1 MSAEDLIISDTY
13 TNDIIQD
20 FESISLIKQQ
30 SGKSVLINVLDEIQR
45 GFEAPYVRMPVLRKL
60 RTILNTYE
68 RPESIF
74 KREFIPS
81 DELLIRCREIKN
93 DMGEAFQNSTAKI
106 ASTTRTKVINFVIDI
121 RPSLINL
128 SRLSPPRLETT
139 VEIIKKVIPSDVTYS
154 ARFFPDGKT
163 IVYISQ
169 ENIVDKIKNEISV
182 LMYSQN
188 VRGCVDVA
196 YVENDEYQP
205 SNDET
210 FIPSGTVGAIVSVV
224 RVINLIW
231 GL

>member
-1 MSAEDLIISDTY
+1 MSVEDLITSDTKDV
-13 TNDIIQD
+13 NDIIQD

-45 GFEAPYVRMPVLRKL
+45 GFEAPYVRMPVRRKL
-60 RTILNTYE
+60 KTILKACE
-68 RPESIF
+68 HPESIF

-93 DMGEAFQNSTAKI
+93 DMGEAFQKSTAKI

-121 RPSLINL
+121 RPSLINLLSPKVL

-154 ARFFPDGKT
+154 ARFFPDGKS

-182 LMYSQN
+182 LMNTQN

-196 YVENDEYQP
+196 YVENGKNYSDEKLERQFVSGCPIDEY
-205 SNDET
+205 
-210 FIPSGTVGAIVSVV
+210 
-224 RVINLIW
+224 
-231 GL
+231 